1 MHASQL
7 AQALEKCGEST
18 EDERRCIQLLA
29 EVDGQRR
36 ANGDGAPEP
45 AADDLR
51 SSALNEL
58 KTSAYASATAK
69 RSEVDYNRAQA
80 YVHTKPTRRPVAEA
94 GRGLRRPEA

>member
-1 MHASQL
+1 MGCGGSTVRPESPAGEAPGQSG
-7 AQALEKCGEST
+7 ATGLET
-18 EDERRCIQLLA
+18 
-29 EVDGQRR
+29 
-36 ANGDGAPEP
+36 P